1 VFDIIGKRRWFF
13 LVSALVTIPGLIFI
27 ILTPITG
34 GAVGLQFSIDYTGG
48 TQWVIRFEDEAVTPD
63 DVKSVFVARG
73 LTGTAVATTT
83 EGFLDIR
90 TEPLGL
96 QEAPTPI
103 PSPSPGATPRPSAV
117 VGPDASPSASPEPSP
132 SPSPDPSPSASPEP
146 SASPAGPGAGQI
158 PTSGEL
164 GEIAAELEAAYG
176 PFEQAVLTTIGPI
189 VSADLIQQA
198 LILIAIGSL
207 GILIWI
213 TVRFRD
219 VKFGVSA
226 LVALVHDVLVVLGI
240 FAILGTFFRV
250 QIDGLFVTAMLT
262 VIGFSVHDTIVVFD
276 RIRENRARHAGEPF
290 DQIVNHSVLQTL
302 GRSIMTSFTV
312 VLTLLSLLL
321 FAGPSI
327 TYFVLAL
334 LIGIVSGTYSS
345 IFVASPILVEW
356 EDFENR
362 RHGRVTRS
370 RPVRSTTA

>member
-1 VFDIIGKRRWFF
+1 MFDIIGKRRWFF

-48 TQWVIRFEDEAVTPD
+48 TQWVVRFEDEAVTPD

-73 LTGTAVATTT
+73 LTGTSVATTT

-117 VGPDASPSASPEPSP
+117 VGPGASPSASPEPSP
-132 SPSPDPSPSASPEP
+132 SASPEP
-146 SASPAGPGAGQI
+146 SPSPAGPGAGQI

-164 GEIAAELEAAYG
+164 GEIAAALEDTYG

-207 GILIWI
+207 GILVWI

-219 VKFGVSA
+219 VKFGVAA

-250 QIDGLFVTAMLT
+250 Q
-262 VIGFSVHDTIVVFD
+262 
-276 RIRENRARHAGEPF
+276 
-290 DQIVNHSVLQTL
+290 
-302 GRSIMTSFTV
+302 
-312 VLTLLSLLL
+312 
-321 FAGPSI
+321 
-327 TYFVLAL
+327 
-334 LIGIVSGTYSS
+334 
-345 IFVASPILVEW
+345 
-356 EDFENR
+356 
-362 RHGRVTRS
+362 
-370 RPVRSTTA
+370 